1 MIRVVVLYMPKVSM
15 ISYFFS
21 RHKVFYGSVALLFL
35 IGALRFTTLPPDWET
50 RFTMI
55 RKMHKE

>member
-35 IGALRFTTLPPDWET
+35 IGALRFHDLATGLGNEVYHDP
-50 RFTMI
+50 
-55 RKMHKE
+55 